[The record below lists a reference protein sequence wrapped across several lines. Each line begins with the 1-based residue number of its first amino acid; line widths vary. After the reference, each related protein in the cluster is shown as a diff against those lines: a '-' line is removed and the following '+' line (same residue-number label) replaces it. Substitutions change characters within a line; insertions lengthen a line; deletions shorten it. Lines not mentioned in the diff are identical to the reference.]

1 MAPGSRSDR
10 NIPSSEGVVVRFSYR
25 MVPEVYQVFWA
36 GMAAGEFINDA
47 AIAAGSYRK
56 QGTRWLAAVGGV
68 RPRRGRNLK
77 GRCLT
82 LAQREEIALGRA
94 RGDSIRAI
102 AAIIGRSPS
111 TVSRE
116 LRRNADGLRYRATS
130 AHALAYHRASR
141 PKPAKLLT
149 NLRLRSMVEGW
160 RRTWPRST
168 PRSRSRAG

>member
-1 MAPGSRSDR
+1 M
-10 NIPSSEGVVVRFSYR
+10 RFSYR

-56 QGTRWLAAVGGV
+56 QGARWLAAAGGV
-68 RPRRGRNLK
+68 RPRRGRGLR

-82 LAQREEIALGRA
+82 LPQREEIALGRA

-102 AAIIGRSPS
+102 AALLGRSPS

-116 LRRNADGLRYRATS
+116 LRRNADRLAARDHSEAD
-130 AHALAYHRASR
+130 AL
-141 PKPAKLLT
+141 
-149 NLRLRSMVEGW
+149 
-160 RRTWPRST
+160 
-168 PRSRSRAG
+168 